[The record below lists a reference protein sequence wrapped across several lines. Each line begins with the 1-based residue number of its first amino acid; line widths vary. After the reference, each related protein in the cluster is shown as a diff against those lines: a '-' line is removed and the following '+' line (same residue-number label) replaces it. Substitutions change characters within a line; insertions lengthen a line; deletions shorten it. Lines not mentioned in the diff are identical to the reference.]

1 VTDTSDDELVGLSEF
16 ALLPE
21 NAEQA
26 GVTGPLPHVQRIDA
40 GSVSALQWGDSSP
53 RIVFLHGGGQNAHTW
68 DTVIVGLGQPA
79 LAVDLPGHGHSAW
92 REDGDYSPQHN
103 AAAVAPVLNELAPH
117 ADLVVGMSLGGLTAI
132 GLGAIAPHL
141 VRELVLVDVTPSA
154 LRRYSEMTKEQLGT
168 VALVQGDREFPSFAA
183 MLELT
188 TAAAPHRDPKS
199 LRRGVFHNSR
209 RLDDGSWTWR
219 YDTIREIPDFDS
231 LWGDVDGLS
240 APITLVRGGNSGFV
254 SDEDEAELRQH
265 AQTLRGVHVV
275 ENSGHSVQSDQ
286 PRALIDI
293 LRGVRDGR

>member
-1 VTDTSDDELVGLSEF
+1 MTDTSGDELVGLSEF
-16 ALLPE
+16 ALLHE

-26 GVTGPLPHVQRIDA
+26 GIQGPLPDVQRIDTGA
-40 GSVSALQWGDSSP
+40 VSALQWGESSP
-53 RIVFLHGGGQNAHTW
+53 RVVFLHGGGQNAHTW
-68 DTVIVGLGQPA
+68 DTVIVGLGEPA

-92 REDGDYSPQHN
+92 REDGDYSPQNN
-103 AAAVAPVLNELAPH
+103 AATLAPVVNELAPE

-154 LRRYSEMTKEQLGT
+154 LRRHAEMTKEQLGT
-168 VALVQGDREFPSFAA
+168 VALVHGEREFPSFAA

-209 RLDDGSWTWR
+209 QLDNGSWTWR
-219 YDTIREIPDFDS
+219 YDAIREIPDFDS
-231 LWGDVDGLS
+231 LWDDVAGLS

-254 SDEDEAELRQH
+254 TDEDTTELKRR
-265 AQTLRGVHVV
+265 AQTFRGVHVV
-275 ENSGHSVQSDQ
+275 ENSGHPVQSDQ
-286 PRALIDI
+286 PRLLIDI
-293 LRGVRDGR
+293 LRGVLNSG

>member
-1 VTDTSDDELVGLSEF
+1 VTDISDDELVGLSEF
-16 ALLPE
+16 ALLGE

-26 GVTGPLPHVQRIDA
+26 GVEGPLPHVQRIDA
-40 GSVSALQWGDSSP
+40 GPVSALQWGDSAP
-53 RIVFLHGGGQNAHTW
+53 RIIFLHGGGQNAHTW

-79 LAVDLPGHGHSAW
+79 LAVDLPGHGHSGW

-154 LRRYSEMTKEQLGT
+154 LRRHAEMTKEQLGT

-209 RLDDGSWTWR
+209 RLDNGSWTWR

-240 APITLVRGGNSGFV
+240 APITLVRGGNSVFV
-254 SDEDEAELRQH
+254 SDEDAAELGQR
-265 AQTLRGVHVV
+265 AQTFRGVHVV
-275 ENSGHSVQSDQ
+275 QNSGHSVQSDQ
-286 PRALIDI
+286 PRVLIDI
-293 LRGVRDGR
+293 LRGVLGDT